1 MSNKLVY
8 IGGVAYWM
16 TPEGVLASTGSGF
29 SHRDKTAE
37 PVPWAEN
44 HPTIQKR

>member
-16 TPEGVLASTGSGF
+16 TPEGSF
-29 SHRDKTAE
+29 TAVE
-37 PVPWAEN
+37 MKGGVPVE
-44 HPTIQKR
+44 HIVIKRR

>member
-16 TPEGVLASTGSGF
+16 SPEGRFTAAEMKDGVPVEHIVF
-29 SHRDKTAE
+29 KT
-37 PVPWAEN
+37 
-44 HPTIQKR
+44 R